1 MNLKKRKKV
10 VEEENA
16 PVRQPQRVP
25 IEEPAKPQ
33 KEEQPILVPNW
44 PAPVIVP
51 LEVPSG
57 Y

>member
-16 PVRQPQRVP
+16 PVRQPQRV

-44 PAPVIVP
+44 PAPVTVP